1 MISDE
6 LKQVIEQIKDQGK
19 MRFLEAATE
28 EQIALFEKEN
38 DIKLPI
44 HYKEWLQYS
53 DGGELYL
60 PAGVQLYG
68 VAHKPLIDKDDND
81 RPDDNYIV
89 VGALASGEPVLFK
102 KDEEKFYIY
111 DHESQELDDD
121 LTYDDSAAIPR
132 IYRNKFHRD
141 IYKDLHDL
149 QKSIDEND
157 PENSALD
164 SFSLELFEDISYIMA
179 KHADPQGVPDT
190 PDEWLDQ
197 FGTFSIY
204 QVLPEIIEL
213 WGAECADAGGE

>member
-6 LKQVIEQIKDQGK
+6 LKQVIDQIKDQGK

-38 DIKLPI
+38 DIKLPTQ
-44 HYKEWLQYS
+44 YKEWLQYS

-89 VGALASGEPVLFK
+89 VGALSSGEPVLFK

-121 LTYDDSAAIPR
+121 LIYDDFVALLM
-132 IYRNKFHRD
+132 
-141 IYKDLHDL
+141 DLYDL
-149 QKSIDEND
+149 LGI
-157 PENSALD
+157 
-164 SFSLELFEDISYIMA
+164 
-179 KHADPQGVPDT
+179 
-190 PDEWLDQ
+190 
-197 FGTFSIY
+197 
-204 QVLPEIIEL
+204 
-213 WGAECADAGGE
+213 GE